1 MSVSPI
7 APRTPTTRLHHGDEF
22 VDHYEWLRDKDD
34 ADVQAHLENENAYT
48 ESSTAHLADLREN
61 IFQEIKGRT
70 RETDMSVPGRKGDW
84 WYYRRIEEGQ
94 NYSRLCRVPLTSPD
108 DWNPPEIESIEHEQ
122 EQVLL
127 DSNLEAD
134 EHAFFQLG
142 STALSHDHNLLAWTV
157 DTEGDERYR
166 LNIRNL
172 HDGSQQDAVVTD
184 IAPSVVWSCDAS
196 CFFYVRVDASWR
208 PFQVWRHDI
217 GSEGPDELVFEEPD
231 ERYFVG
237 IGSTLSEKFLMI
249 SVGSKITSELRYV
262 PSDAPRSE
270 FQIVWPRET
279 GVEYFADHLVIGGRD
294 HWVFLHNKSHPNFE
308 LTVSPVDSPT
318 ESITILT
325 GSDSIRL
332 DDLDVTEKYV
342 YLSFRSDALPRVG
355 VMAVTEDG
363 LGPMSVISTEAELT
377 AYGVGA
383 GSEPNPKYVRL
394 ATSSFVE
401 PAKIFDF
408 DPETGETFLR
418 KQGEVLGKFDADE
431 YLQERLWVTAEDGT
445 RVPVSIVARRDTPR
459 DGTAPALLYGYGSYE
474 VSLDPGF
481 SIPRLSLL
489 DRGFVFAIAHV
500 RGGGE
505 LGRFWYDNGKLL
517 HKKNTFTD
525 FVACARALVTEGWTS
540 ADRLV
545 AEGGSAGGLLVGAAL
560 NLAPDAFCGIVA
572 DVPFVDPLTSI
583 LDPELPLTVIE
594 WDEWGNPLA
603 EASVYEYMKSY
614 SPYENVA
621 PRSYPAVLAVTSLN
635 DTRVLYVE
643 PAKWIARL
651 REVATDG
658 GPFLLKTEMSAGH
671 GGVSGRYAAWR
682 ERAWELSW
690 IIDVCRGGPSRNPRI
705 T

>member
-1 MSVSPI
+1 
-7 APRTPTTRLHHGDEF
+7 
-22 VDHYEWLRDKDD
+22 
-34 ADVQAHLENENAYT
+34 
-48 ESSTAHLADLREN
+48 
-61 IFQEIKGRT
+61 
-70 RETDMSVPGRKGDW
+70 
-84 WYYRRIEEGQ
+84 
-94 NYSRLCRVPLTSPD
+94 
-108 DWNPPEIESIEHEQ
+108 
-122 EQVLL
+122 
-127 DSNLEAD
+127 
-134 EHAFFQLG
+134 
-142 STALSHDHNLLAWTV
+142 
-157 DTEGDERYR
+157 
-166 LNIRNL
+166 
-172 HDGSQQDAVVTD
+172 
-184 IAPSVVWSCDAS
+184 
-196 CFFYVRVDASWR
+196 
-208 PFQVWRHDI
+208 
-217 GSEGPDELVFEEPD
+217 
-231 ERYFVG
+231 
-237 IGSTLSEKFLMI
+237 MI